1 MSGKE
6 LRVLR
11 VLYVTRTPNKV
22 NPLIEHLK
30 SIGVSVD
37 IEDNLSGVI
46 GVKASKIRGK
56 SYEYIIVDEVIE
68 DVY

>member
-1 MSGKE
+1 MSDKK
-6 LRVLR
+6 LR

-37 IEDNLSGVI
+37 VEENLSGVN
-46 GVKASKIRGK
+46 GAKASKIRGK
-56 SYEYIIVDEVIE
+56 TYKYIIVDEVINNE
-68 DVY
+68 L